1 MKSKKIAIAIIM
13 IMFIAFMTK
22 MMEVEAADYTF
33 NLTVNPLETSA
44 KAGDTV
50 TVDLGIADIDQ
61 SSDGINAIQG
71 DLAYDDSVF
80 ESVEIV
86 ATGENWTA
94 KLNQISDSDLK
105 GRFVISNMNSVK
117 NAGVIAQLKIR
128 IKSNVSASKGYV
140 YLKNI
145 FSSYGTTDTPKTNKT
160 ITVNIA
166 STSNGNSGSL
176 TDSKNTATQGSNKNE
191 NISKSSSLPKTGL
204 NPWLGIVIIIAMIG
218 AIIGYIR
225 YKKIY

>member
-13 IMFIAFMTK
+13 IMFIGFMTK

-33 NLTVNPLETSA
+33 NLTVNPLEASA

>member
-1 MKSKKIAIAIIM
+1 MKSKKVAIAIIM
-13 IMFIAFMTK
+13 VMFIAFMTK

-33 NLTVNPLETSA
+33 NLTVNPLETNA

-160 ITVNIA
+160 ITVNIT
-166 STSNGNSGSL
+166 STSNGNNGS
-176 TDSKNTATQGSNKNE
+176 SANNKNTATQGSNKNE

-204 NPWLGIVIIIAMIG
+204 NPWLGIGIIIAIIG
-218 AIIGYIR
+218 AVIGYIR